1 MNQTERLYRIGNL
14 LHQQTIVPR
23 AQFLAELDVSYA
35 TFKRD
40 LAYLRDRL
48 HAPIEYDA
56 DQRGYRFV
64 PAVHG
69 PRHEI
74 PGMWFSADE
83 IYALLSMQELLKQLQ
98 PGLLTPHMAPL
109 VKRLNLL
116 LGGKMQAEFELQKR
130 IRIHRINARNVPPS
144 AFEPV
149 CVALLNR
156 RQIEVDYF
164 SRARNLSEAR
174 SLSPQRLTYYR
185 DNWYLDAWCHLRQ
198 NLRSFS
204 LDAMTRAVLTDA
216 VALDIPDADID
227 ALSGPGYGIFSG
239 KQVEWA
245 TLRFSPER
253 ARWVSGEVW
262 HPMQQTALDAN
273 GHFVLRVPYSDDREL
288 VMDILRHMPE
298 VVVVAPEAL
307 RLRVR
312 AMLTQALGA
321 AGPPS

>member
-1 MNQTERLYRIGNL
+1 MNQTERLYRIENL

-23 AQFLAELDVSYA
+23 ARFLAELEVSYA

-56 DQRGYRFV
+56 ERRGYRFG

-83 IYALLSMQELLKQLQ
+83 IYALLTMQELLRQLQ
-98 PGLLTPHMAPL
+98 PGLLTPHIEPL

-116 LGGKMQAEFELQKR
+116 LGGKTQSEFELQKR
-130 IRIHRINARNVPPS
+130 IRIHRINARHVQPA
-144 AFEPV
+144 AFDPV

-156 RQIEVDYF
+156 LQIEVDYF
-164 SRARNLSEAR
+164 SRARNIGETRL
-174 SLSPQRLTYYR
+174 LSPQRLTYYR

-198 NLRSFS
+198 GLRSFS
-204 LDAMTRAVLTDA
+204 LDAITRAVLSDV
-216 VALDIPDADID
+216 VAAEIPDADID

-239 KQVEWA
+239 TQVEWA
-245 TLRFSPER
+245 TLRFAPER
-253 ARWVSGEVW
+253 ARWVSREVW
-262 HPMQQTALDAN
+262 HPMQESAIEAD
-273 GHFVLRVPYSDDREL
+273 GHYVLRVPYSDEREL

-298 VVVVAPEAL
+298 VVVLAPEPL

-312 AMLTQALGA
+312 SMLTLGLA
-321 AGPPS
+321 AARASP

>member
-1 MNQTERLYRIGNL
+1 MNQTERLYRIENL
-14 LHQQTIVPR
+14 LYQQTIVPR
-23 AQFLAELDVSYA
+23 AQFLAELEVSYA

-56 DQRGYRFV
+56 DRRGYRFS
-64 PAVHG
+64 PSVHG

-74 PGMWFSADE
+74 PGMWFNADE
-83 IYALLSMQELLKQLQ
+83 IFALLSMQELLKQLQ

-116 LGGKMQAEFELQKR
+116 LGGKTQAEFELQKR
-130 IRIHRINARNVPPS
+130 IRIHRINARNVQPS
-144 AFEPV
+144 AFDPV

-164 SRARNLSEAR
+164 SRGRNTSEAR
-174 SLSPQRLTYYR
+174 FLSPQRLTYYR
-185 DNWYLDAWCHLRQ
+185 DNWYLDAWCHFRQ
-198 NLRSFS
+198 GMRCFS
-204 LDAMTRAVLTDA
+204 LDAITRAVLTDA
-216 VALDIPDADID
+216 VALEIPDTDID

-239 KQVEWA
+239 TQVEWA

-253 ARWVSGEVW
+253 ARWVSREVW
-262 HPMQQTALDAN
+262 HPLQESATEPD
-273 GHFVLRVPYSDDREL
+273 GHFVLTLPYSDDREL

-298 VVVVAPEAL
+298 VVVVAPETL

-312 AMLTQALGA
+312 AMLTLALGS
-321 AGPPS
+321 AGPP

>member
-1 MNQTERLYRIGNL
+1 MNQTERLYRIENL
-14 LHQQTIVPR
+14 LHQQSVVPLAR
-23 AQFLAELDVSYA
+23 FLAELEVSHA

-56 DQRGYRFV
+56 ERRGYRFG
-64 PAVHG
+64 PAVNG

-83 IYALLSMQELLKQLQ
+83 IYALLTMQELLRQLQ
-98 PGLLTPHMAPL
+98 PGLLTPHITPL

-116 LGGKMQAEFELQKR
+116 LGGATQSEFELQRR
-130 IRIHRINARNVPPS
+130 IRVHRINARIVQPS
-144 AFEPV
+144 AFDPV

-156 RQIEVDYF
+156 RQIDVDYF
-164 SRARNLSEAR
+164 NRGRNISETR

-198 NLRSFS
+198 GLRSFS
-204 LDAMTRAVLTDA
+204 LDAITRAVLADA
-216 VALDIPDADID
+216 VALEVADADID

-239 KQVEWA
+239 AQVEWA

-253 ARWVSGEVW
+253 ARWVSREIW
-262 HPMQQTALDAN
+262 HPMQESATEAD

-298 VVVVAPEAL
+298 VVVLAPPAL

-312 AMLTQALGA
+312 AMLVQALGA
-321 AGPPS
+321 AGPP